1 MLDCLRNQIGI
12 SGVCEPTPPSG
23 GGYYIQSL
31 TGMSVINADK
41 IMDSKYQSGFS
52 LLQEK
57 IDFATRQLE
66 ADFLIEMQKKATTF
80 EPMSLSFSDYLVY
93 GNTTNAPINGWLAGK
108 RLKILDTPYKS
119 VRIDK
124 ISSYCDFTGSKSIFI
139 YDLNQNKLLDTIT
152 VDSVANQIVETIVNK
167 TYSAGYRTTNIAVLW
182 DISTMTTYQLSNIGG
197 ISTNIYLPSA
207 TPKFDQN
214 LQYPGLGYGL
224 GINYSIECNLSPIMC
239 SNATSLGLA
248 LLYLAGSMI
257 SKEAR
262 FSIRLNDVI
271 MSRGKD
277 WEQLEA
283 DYLAEYEMR
292 LKAIVNGVR
301 LPCGDDC
308 FKCRR
313 RVGYKV
319 RVP

>member
-1 MLDCLRNQIGI
+1 
-12 SGVCEPTPPSG
+12 
-23 GGYYIQSL
+23 
-31 TGMSVINADK
+31 
-41 IMDSKYQSGFS
+41 
-52 LLQEK
+52 
-57 IDFATRQLE
+57 
-66 ADFLIEMQKKATTF
+66 
-80 EPMSLSFSDYLVY
+80 
-93 GNTTNAPINGWLAGK
+93 
-108 RLKILDTPYKS
+108 
-119 VRIDK
+119 
-124 ISSYCDFTGSKSIFI
+124 
-139 YDLNQNKLLDTIT
+139 
-152 VDSVANQIVETIVNK
+152 
-167 TYSAGYRTTNIAVLW
+167 
-182 DISTMTTYQLSNIGG
+182 
-197 ISTNIYLPSA
+197 
-207 TPKFDQN
+207 
-214 LQYPGLGYGL
+214 
-224 GINYSIECNLSPIMC
+224 MC